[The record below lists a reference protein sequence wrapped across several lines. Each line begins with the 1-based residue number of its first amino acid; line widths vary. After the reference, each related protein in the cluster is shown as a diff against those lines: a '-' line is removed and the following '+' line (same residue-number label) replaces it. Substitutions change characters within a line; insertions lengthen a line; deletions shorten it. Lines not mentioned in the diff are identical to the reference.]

1 MLTRLNK
8 YFAIDCTLLLQ
19 SFAKRS
25 ILLLIPE
32 ASDIFL
38 TCFTHSVNNAQK
50 LFSGAHTMKTLFTK
64 GMLATAIS
72 LALTQT
78 AFAQEETK
86 QATAENTEVIV
97 VSGTPG
103 GAGIR
108 KIDAS
113 FAVTNID
120 ASDIE
125 KFAPKST
132 ADLFKAIPGV
142 WVESSGGES
151 GANVFVRGF
160 PGGGDAPFLTI
171 ALEGSPIYPA
181 STLSFL
187 ENSQMFRIDD
197 TIEMVEGLRGGPNP
211 VVSNGQ
217 PGLTTNFRLKRGGED
232 SEASVKYTVS
242 DYGLNRVD
250 LVLSGALA
258 DDLYYMV
265 GGYVKSSDGIR
276 DAGFSSEEGN
286 QFTVNLTKIFDK
298 GELNLYTRQTDDHGT
313 WYLPTPLNV
322 EGIDANY
329 TQIGPLNRQATINY
343 GPDNTAESFDF
354 GDGRGWDGHVSG
366 GSLKLELG
374 GGWHLV
380 DRFNLTKG
388 EANTFGLVPDGSAV
402 TVADVADNG
411 ESATGAVTGNTYDAD
426 TPIQQ
431 IGRWVVLKDVES
443 FTNDLA
449 VSKSWDNFDTSFG
462 IYSATTKAE
471 DWWSIGNQA
480 YYVLVPGG
488 EMLDGIACNSSEE
501 GCGWGYDINSVGD
514 ASTFALYATSTWYAT
529 EDLSIDLGLRRENHE
544 VSYSVDEGL
553 DGVITKALEY
563 DENKTSWTLGANY
576 ALNDFSGVFVRM
588 NRGYK
593 MPYFDDFRDNWGA
606 YTGGN
611 DLIKEVTQGE
621 LGYKFMNDDI
631 QFFATAFANEVQGDT
646 FVRRPG
652 APAEILTNEAYG
664 IEFDGKYSHDSGF
677 SLSLNATFQETE
689 ITASAT
695 NEGNEAQRQPGW
707 QVRMTPSYGF
717 DVGDMYATVYGTF
730 SAVDDRFGDNENTVV
745 LEGYEKVDVG
755 MTLEPTDAL
764 RVQLSI
770 DNLTDEQGITEGD
783 PRNPDSPNGRYIMP
797 RSMKLSVSYLFF

>member
-1 MLTRLNK
+1 
-8 YFAIDCTLLLQ
+8 
-19 SFAKRS
+19 
-25 ILLLIPE
+25 
-32 ASDIFL
+32 
-38 TCFTHSVNNAQK
+38 
-50 LFSGAHTMKTLFTK
+50 MKTLFTK
-64 GMLATAIS
+64 GMLASAIS

-78 AFAQEETK
+78 TLAQETE
-86 QATAENTEVIV
+86 QATSDNTEIII

-103 GAGIR
+103 GTGIR

-125 KFAPKST
+125 KLAPKST

-171 ALEGSPIYPA
+171 SMEGSPIYPA
-181 STLSFL
+181 PTLSFL
-187 ENSQMFRIDD
+187 ENSQLFRIDE

-217 PGLTTNFRLKRGGED
+217 PGLTTNFRLKRGDE
-232 SEASVKYTVS
+232 STEAMAKYTVS

-265 GGYVKSSDGIR
+265 GGYVKSSSGIR
-276 DAGFSSEEGN
+276 DAGFNSEEGN
-286 QFTVNLTKIFDK
+286 QFTINLTKVFDN
-298 GELNLYTRQTDDHGT
+298 GELNIYTRQTDDHGT

-322 EGIDANY
+322 DGIDAEY
-329 TQIGPLNRQATINY
+329 TQIGPLNRQATIYY
-343 GPDNTAESFDF
+343 GTDNTAESFDF

-366 GSLKLELG
+366 GSLKLDLG
-374 GGWHLV
+374 GDWHLI
-380 DRFNLTKG
+380 DRFNITKG
-388 EANTFGLVPDGSAV
+388 KANTFGLVPDGSAV

-411 ESATGAVTGNTYDAD
+411 ESAIGAVTGTTYDGN

-431 IGRWVVLKDVES
+431 IGRWVVLKDIES

-449 VSKSWDNFDTSFG
+449 VSKSWDEFDTSFG
-462 IYSATTKAE
+462 VYSATTKAE

-488 EMLDGIACNSSEE
+488 EMLDGIACNNSTE
-501 GCGWGYDINSVGD
+501 GCGWSYDINSVGD
-514 ASTFALYATSTWYAT
+514 ATTFAVYATTTWYAS
-529 EDLSIDLGLRRENHE
+529 EDLSIDFGVRHENHE

-553 DGVITKALEY
+553 DGQITKALEY
-563 DENKTSWTLGANY
+563 DESKTSWTLGANY
-576 ALNDFSGVFVRM
+576 ALNDYSGVFVRM

-593 MPYFDDFRDNWGA
+593 MPYFDDFRDNWDS

-611 DLIKEVTQGE
+611 DLIKQVTQGE
-621 LGYKFMNDDI
+621 LGYKYMDDSI
-631 QFFATAFANEVQGDT
+631 QFFATAFANEVKGDT

-652 APAEILTNEAYG
+652 TPAEILTNEAYG
-664 IEFDGKYSHDSGF
+664 IELDGKYSHDSGF
-677 SLSLNATFQETE
+677 SLSINATLQETE

-707 QVRMTPSYGF
+707 QVRMTPSYSF
-717 DVGDMYATVYGTF
+717 DIGDTYATVYGTL
-730 SAVDDRFGDNENTVV
+730 SAVDDRFGNNENTVV
-745 LEGYEKVDVG
+745 LEGYEKVDLG
-755 MTLEPTDAL
+755 ITIEPTDSL
-764 RVQLSI
+764 RVQLSV
-770 DNLTDEQGITEGD
+770 DNVTDEQGITEGD

>member
-1 MLTRLNK
+1 MNTRFSKRLLAS
-8 YFAIDCTLLLQ
+8 AI
-19 SFAKRS
+19 
-25 ILLLIPE
+25 
-32 ASDIFL
+32 
-38 TCFTHSVNNAQK
+38 
-50 LFSGAHTMKTLFTK
+50 
-64 GMLATAIS
+64 ATA
-72 LALTQT
+72 LTSQVVM
-78 AFAQEETK
+78 AQEVKPTK
-86 QATAENTEVIV
+86 ENTEIIV

-125 KFAPKST
+125 RLAPKST

-171 ALEGSPIYPA
+171 SLEGSPIYPA
-181 STLSFL
+181 PTLSFL
-187 ENSQMFRIDD
+187 ENSQLFRIDE

-217 PGLTTNFRLKRGGED
+217 PGLTTNFRLKRGGE
-232 SEASVKYTVS
+232 STEALAKYTTS

-250 LVLSGALA
+250 VVASGALD

-265 GGYVKSSDGIR
+265 GGYIKSSPGIR
-276 DAGFSSEEGN
+276 DAGFQSEEGN
-286 QFTVNLTKIFDK
+286 QFTVNITKEFNN

-322 EGIDANY
+322 DGIDAEY
-329 TQIGPLNRQATINY
+329 TQIGPLNRQATISY
-343 GPDNTAESFDF
+343 GPDNTSQAFDF
-354 GDGRGWDGHVSG
+354 GNGRGWDGHVSG
-366 GSLKLELG
+366 GSLKLDLAD
-374 GGWHLV
+374 GWRIV

-388 EANTFGLVPDGSAV
+388 EANTFGLVPDGAAT

-411 ESATGAVTGNTYDAD
+411 ESATGSVTGTTYGGN

-431 IGRWVVLKDVES
+431 IGRWVVLKDIES

-449 VSKSWDNFDTSFG
+449 ISKQFDSIDVAVGLYT
-462 IYSATTKAE
+462 ATTKAE

-480 YYVLVPGG
+480 YHVLTPGG
-488 EMLDGIACNSSEE
+488 EMLDGIECNASDE

-514 ASTFALYATSTWYAT
+514 ASTFATYATATWYAT
-529 EDLSIDLGLRRENHE
+529 ADLSVDLGLRRENHE
-544 VSYSVDEGL
+544 VNYSVDEGL
-553 DGVITKALEY
+553 DGQITKALSY
-563 DENKTSWTLGANY
+563 DETKTSWTLGANY

-611 DLIKEVTQGE
+611 ELIKEVTQGE
-621 LGYKFMNDDI
+621 LGYKFMDDNI
-631 QFFATAFANEVQGDT
+631 RFFATAFMNEVKGDT

-664 IEFDGKYSHDSGF
+664 IELDGNYEHDSGF
-677 SLSLNATFQETE
+677 ALNLNATFQETE

-717 DVGDMYATVYGTF
+717 ETSNGMYGSVYATL
-730 SAVDDRFGDNENTVV
+730 SAVDDRFGNNENTVV

-755 MTLEPTDAL
+755 VTLDPTDNL
-764 RVQLSI
+764 RVQLSV

-783 PRNPDSPNGRYIMP
+783 PRNPDAPNGRYIMP
-797 RSMKLSVSYLFF
+797 RSIKLSVSYQWF

>member
-1 MLTRLNK
+1 
-8 YFAIDCTLLLQ
+8 
-19 SFAKRS
+19 
-25 ILLLIPE
+25 
-32 ASDIFL
+32 
-38 TCFTHSVNNAQK
+38 
-50 LFSGAHTMKTLFTK
+50 MKTLFTK
-64 GMLATAIS
+64 GMLASAVAV
-72 LALTQT
+72 ALTQP
-78 AFAQEETK
+78 AMAQEDVK
-86 QATAENTEVIV
+86 QKAKDNAEVIV

-125 KFAPKST
+125 KLAPKST

-171 ALEGSPIYPA
+171 ALENSPIYPA
-181 STLSFL
+181 PTLSFL
-187 ENSQMFRIDD
+187 ENSQLFRIDD
-197 TIEMVEGLRGGPNP
+197 TIEVVEGLRGGPNP

-217 PGLTTNFRLKRGGED
+217 PGLTTNFRLKRGGE
-232 SEASVKYTVS
+232 STEASAKYTIS

-250 LVLSGALA
+250 VVASGALD

-265 GGYVKSSDGIR
+265 GGYIKSSEGIR
-276 DAGFSSEEGN
+276 DAGFNSEQGN
-286 QFTVNLTKIFDK
+286 QFTVNITKVFEK
-298 GELNLYTRQTDDHGT
+298 GELNLYTRQTDDRGT

-329 TQIGPLNRQATINY
+329 TQIGPLNRQGTITY
-343 GPDNTAESFDF
+343 GPNDTAESFDF
-354 GDGRGWDGHVSG
+354 GEGRGWDGHVSG
-366 GSLKLELG
+366 GSIKLDLG
-374 GGWHLV
+374 NDWQLV

-388 EANTFGLVPDGSAV
+388 KANTFGLVPNGSAT
-402 TVADVADNG
+402 TVASVADNG
-411 ESATGAVTGNTYDAD
+411 ESATGAVTGTVYDGD

-431 IGRWVVLKDVES
+431 IGRWVVLKDIEA
-443 FTNDLA
+443 FINDLA
-449 VSKSWDNFDTSFG
+449 VSKSWEDFDTSFG

-471 DWWSIGNQA
+471 DWWSIGNMA
-480 YYVLVPGG
+480 YHVLQPGG
-488 EMLDGIACNSSEE
+488 ELLDGIECNTDAQ
-501 GCGWGYDINSVGD
+501 GCDWNYDISSVGD
-514 ASTFALYATSTWYAT
+514 ASTFAVYTTGTWYAT
-529 EDLSIDLGLRRENHE
+529 TDLSIDLGLRRENHE

-553 DGVITKALEY
+553 DGEITKALEY
-563 DENKTSWTLGANY
+563 DETKTSWTVGANY
-576 ALNDFSGVFVRM
+576 ALNDTSGVFVRM

-621 LGYKFMNDDI
+621 LGYKFMNDSI
-631 QFFATAFANEVQGDT
+631 QFFATAFANEVKGDT

-664 IEFDGKYSHDSGF
+664 LELDGRYSHDSGF
-677 SLSLNATFQETE
+677 SLSVNATIQETE
-689 ITASAT
+689 ITASAN
-695 NEGNEAQRQPGW
+695 NEGNESQRQPGW
-707 QVRMTPSYGF
+707 QVRVTPSYGF
-717 DVGDMYATVYGTF
+717 DIGDMYATVYGTL
-730 SAVDDRFGDNENTVV
+730 SAVDDRFGNNENTVV

-755 MTLEPTDAL
+755 LTLEPTESL
-764 RVQLSI
+764 RLQFSV

>member
-1 MLTRLNK
+1 
-8 YFAIDCTLLLQ
+8 
-19 SFAKRS
+19 
-25 ILLLIPE
+25 
-32 ASDIFL
+32 
-38 TCFTHSVNNAQK
+38 
-50 LFSGAHTMKTLFTK
+50 MKTLFTK
-64 GMLATAIS
+64 GMLASAVAV
-72 LALTQT
+72 ALTQP
-78 AFAQEETK
+78 AMAQEDVK
-86 QATAENTEVIV
+86 QKAKDNAEVIV

-125 KFAPKST
+125 KLAPKST

-151 GANVFVRGF
+151 GANVFVSGF

-171 ALEGSPIYPA
+171 ALENSPIYPA
-181 STLSFL
+181 PTLSFL
-187 ENSQMFRIDD
+187 ENSQLFRIDD
-197 TIEMVEGLRGGPNP
+197 TIEVVEGLRGGPNP

-217 PGLTTNFRLKRGGED
+217 PGLTTNFRLKRGGE
-232 SEASVKYTVS
+232 STEASAKYTIS

-250 LVLSGALA
+250 VVASGALD

-265 GGYVKSSDGIR
+265 GGYIKSSEGIR
-276 DAGFSSEEGN
+276 DAGFNSEQGN
-286 QFTVNLTKIFDK
+286 QFTVNITKVFEK
-298 GELNLYTRQTDDHGT
+298 GELNLYTRQTDDRGT

-329 TQIGPLNRQATINY
+329 TQIGPLNRQGTITY
-343 GPDNTAESFDF
+343 GPNDTAESFDF
-354 GDGRGWDGHVSG
+354 GEGRGWDGHVSG
-366 GSLKLELG
+366 GSIKLDLG
-374 GGWHLV
+374 NDWQLV

-388 EANTFGLVPDGSAV
+388 KANTFGLVPNGSAT
-402 TVADVADNG
+402 TVASVADNG
-411 ESATGAVTGNTYDAD
+411 ESATGAVTGTVYDGD

-431 IGRWVVLKDVES
+431 IGRWVVLKDIEA
-443 FTNDLA
+443 FINDLA
-449 VSKSWDNFDTSFG
+449 VSKSWEDFDTSFG

-471 DWWSIGNQA
+471 DWWSIGNMA
-480 YYVLVPGG
+480 YHVLQPGG
-488 EMLDGIACNSSEE
+488 ELLDGIECNTDAQ
-501 GCGWGYDINSVGD
+501 GCDWNYDISSVGD
-514 ASTFALYATSTWYAT
+514 ASTFAVYTTGTWYAT
-529 EDLSIDLGLRRENHE
+529 TDLSIDLGLRRENHE

-553 DGVITKALEY
+553 DGEITKALEY
-563 DENKTSWTLGANY
+563 DETKTSWTVGANY
-576 ALNDFSGVFVRM
+576 ALNDTSGVFVRM

-621 LGYKFMNDDI
+621 LGYKFMNDSI
-631 QFFATAFANEVQGDT
+631 QFFATAFANEVKGDT

-664 IEFDGKYSHDSGF
+664 LELDGRYSHDSGF
-677 SLSLNATFQETE
+677 SLSVNATIQETE
-689 ITASAT
+689 ITASAN
-695 NEGNEAQRQPGW
+695 NEGNESQRQPGW
-707 QVRMTPSYGF
+707 QVRVTPSYGF
-717 DVGDMYATVYGTF
+717 DIGDMYATVYGTL
-730 SAVDDRFGDNENTVV
+730 SAVDDRFGNNENTVV

-755 MTLEPTDAL
+755 LTLEPTESL
-764 RVQLSI
+764 RLQFSV

>member
-1 MLTRLNK
+1 
-8 YFAIDCTLLLQ
+8 
-19 SFAKRS
+19 
-25 ILLLIPE
+25 
-32 ASDIFL
+32 
-38 TCFTHSVNNAQK
+38 
-50 LFSGAHTMKTLFTK
+50 MKTLFTK

-402 TVADVADNG
+402 TVANVADNG

>member
-1 MLTRLNK
+1 
-8 YFAIDCTLLLQ
+8 
-19 SFAKRS
+19 
-25 ILLLIPE
+25 
-32 ASDIFL
+32 
-38 TCFTHSVNNAQK
+38 
-50 LFSGAHTMKTLFTK
+50 MKTRFSKRL
-64 GMLATAIS
+64 LASAVATA
-72 LALTQT
+72 LTSQI
-78 AFAQEETK
+78 AMAQEAKPTK
-86 QATAENTEVIV
+86 ENTEVIV

-125 KFAPKST
+125 RLAPKST

-171 ALEGSPIYPA
+171 SLEGSPIYPA
-181 STLSFL
+181 PTLSFL
-187 ENSQMFRIDD
+187 ENSQLFRIDE

-217 PGLTTNFRLKRGGED
+217 PGLTTNFRLKRGGE
-232 SEASVKYTVS
+232 STEALAKYTTS

-250 LVLSGALA
+250 VVASGALD

-265 GGYVKSSDGIR
+265 GGYIKSSPGIR
-276 DAGFSSEEGN
+276 DAGFQSEEGN
-286 QFTVNLTKIFDK
+286 QFTVNITKEFNN

-322 EGIDANY
+322 DGIDAEY
-329 TQIGPLNRQATINY
+329 TQIGPLNRQATISY
-343 GPDNTAESFDF
+343 GPDNTSQAFDF
-354 GDGRGWDGHVSG
+354 GNGRGWDGHVSG
-366 GSLKLELG
+366 GSLKLDLAD
-374 GGWHLV
+374 GWRIV

-388 EANTFGLVPDGSAV
+388 EANTFGLVPDGAAT

-411 ESATGAVTGNTYDAD
+411 ESATGSVTGTTYGGD

-431 IGRWVVLKDVES
+431 IGRWVVLKDIES

-449 VSKSWDNFDTSFG
+449 ISKQFDSIDVALGLYT
-462 IYSATTKAE
+462 ATTKAE

-480 YYVLVPGG
+480 YHVLTPGG
-488 EMLDGIACNSSEE
+488 EMLNGIECNASDE

-514 ASTFALYATSTWYAT
+514 ASTFATYATATWYAT
-529 EDLSIDLGLRRENHE
+529 ADLSVDLGLRRENHE
-544 VSYSVDEGL
+544 VNYSVDEGL
-553 DGVITKALEY
+553 DGQITKALDY
-563 DENKTSWTLGANY
+563 DETKTSWTLGANY

-611 DLIKEVTQGE
+611 ELIKEVTQGE
-621 LGYKFMNDDI
+621 LGYKFMDDNI
-631 QFFATAFANEVQGDT
+631 RFFATAFMNEVKGDT

-664 IEFDGKYSHDSGF
+664 IELDGNYEHDSGF
-677 SLSLNATFQETE
+677 ALNLNATFQETE

-707 QVRMTPSYGF
+707 QIRMTPSYGF
-717 DVGDMYATVYGTF
+717 ETSNGMYGSVYATL
-730 SAVDDRFGDNENTVV
+730 SAVDDRFGNNENTVV

-755 MTLEPTDAL
+755 VTLDPTDNL
-764 RVQLSI
+764 RVQLSV

-783 PRNPDSPNGRYIMP
+783 PRNPDAPNGRYIMP
-797 RSMKLSVSYLFF
+797 RSIKLSVSYQWF

>member
-1 MLTRLNK
+1 
-8 YFAIDCTLLLQ
+8 
-19 SFAKRS
+19 
-25 ILLLIPE
+25 
-32 ASDIFL
+32 
-38 TCFTHSVNNAQK
+38 
-50 LFSGAHTMKTLFTK
+50 MKTLFTK
-64 GMLATAIS
+64 GMLASAVAV
-72 LALTQT
+72 ALTQP
-78 AFAQEETK
+78 AMAQEDVK
-86 QATAENTEVIV
+86 QQAKDNAEVIV

-125 KFAPKST
+125 KLAPKST

-171 ALEGSPIYPA
+171 ALENSPIYPA
-181 STLSFL
+181 PTLSFL
-187 ENSQMFRIDD
+187 ENSQLFRIDD

-217 PGLTTNFRLKRGGED
+217 PGLTTNFRLKRGGE
-232 SEASVKYTVS
+232 STEASAKYTIS

-250 LVLSGALA
+250 VVASGALD

-265 GGYVKSSDGIR
+265 GGYIKSSEGIR
-276 DAGFSSEEGN
+276 EAGFNSEQGN
-286 QFTVNLTKIFDK
+286 QFTVNITKVFDK
-298 GELNLYTRQTDDHGT
+298 GELNLYTRQTDDRGT

-329 TQIGPLNRQATINY
+329 TQIGPLNRQGTITY
-343 GPDNTAESFDF
+343 GPNDTTESFDF
-354 GDGRGWDGHVSG
+354 GEGRGWDGHVSG
-366 GSLKLELG
+366 GSLKLDLG
-374 GGWHLV
+374 NDWQLV

-388 EANTFGLVPDGSAV
+388 QANTFGLVPNGSA
-402 TVADVADNG
+402 TVVANVADNG
-411 ESATGAVTGNTYDAD
+411 ETATGAVTGTVYDGD

-431 IGRWVVLKDVES
+431 IGRWVVLKDIEA

-449 VSKSWDNFDTSFG
+449 VSKSWEDFDTSFG
-462 IYSATTKAE
+462 IYSASTKAN
-471 DWWSIGNQA
+471 DWWSIGNTA
-480 YYVLVPGG
+480 YHVLQPGG
-488 EMLDGIACNSSEE
+488 ELLDGIECNTDPQ
-501 GCGWGYDINSVGD
+501 GCDWNYDISAVGD
-514 ASTFALYATSTWYAT
+514 ASTLALYATGTWYAT
-529 EDLSIDLGLRRENHE
+529 TDLSIDLGLRRENHE
-544 VSYSVDEGL
+544 VSYSVDEDL
-553 DGVITKALEY
+553 DGEITKALEY
-563 DENKTSWTLGANY
+563 DESKTSWTVGANY
-576 ALNDFSGVFVRM
+576 ALNDTSGVFVRM

-621 LGYKFMNDDI
+621 LGYKFMNDSI
-631 QFFATAFANEVQGDT
+631 QFFATAFANEVEGDT

-664 IEFDGKYSHDSGF
+664 VELDGRYSHDSGF
-677 SLSLNATFQETE
+677 SLSVNATIQETE
-689 ITASAT
+689 ITASAN

-707 QVRMTPSYGF
+707 QLRVTPSYAF
-717 DVGDMYATVYGTF
+717 DIGDMYATVYGTL
-730 SAVDDRFGDNENTVV
+730 SAVDDRFGNNENTVV
-745 LEGYEKVDVG
+745 LDGYEKVDVG
-755 MTLEPTDAL
+755 VTLEPTDSL
-764 RVQLSI
+764 RLQFSV